1 MVFQRYLKLHGFISF
16 FPTLLFHVRAKEKR
30 NKWKTVSHVLRSDI
44 MLITKSY
51 RNYQWFATKEL
62 FEKKNTQQLNLPIRR
77 NNSILF
83 PFFFLSFEKRIL
95 LFSWPLFFWCLF
107 LLSYS
112 LCLIVLLRR
121 AGGVRGWWAL
131 MVTKEL
137 IGNCRELLISSD
149 FLIIYH

>member
-95 LFSWPLFFWCLF
+95 LFSWPLFLVFIFVELFVVSYCLAEEGGGCSW
-107 LLSYS
+107 LMG
-112 LCLIVLLRR
+112 IDGDER
-121 AGGVRGWWAL
+121 ADR
-131 MVTKEL
+131 
-137 IGNCRELLISSD
+137 
-149 FLIIYH
+149 

>member
-95 LFSWPLFFWCLF
+95 LFSWPLFFGVYFCWTIRCV
-107 LLSYS
+107 LLS
-112 LCLIVLLRR
+112 CWGGR

-131 MVTKEL
+131 MVTKER
-137 IGNCRELLISSD
+137 IGNSREN
-149 FLIIYH
+149 Y